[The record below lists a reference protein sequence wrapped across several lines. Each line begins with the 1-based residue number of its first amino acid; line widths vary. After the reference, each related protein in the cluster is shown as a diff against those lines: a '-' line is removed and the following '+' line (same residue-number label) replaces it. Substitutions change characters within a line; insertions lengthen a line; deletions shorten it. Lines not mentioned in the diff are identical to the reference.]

1 MNILDAITRYKELNV
16 KNHTNHGLIP
26 KENDEIYKLR
36 KYIEENICE
45 ALVNGYKLVYDK
57 NDNI

>member
-1 MNILDAITRYKELNV
+1 MNILDAINRYKELNV
-16 KNHTNHGLIP
+16 KNRTNNGLIP

>member
-1 MNILDAITRYKELNV
+1 MNILDAINRYKELNV
-16 KNHTNHGLIP
+16 KNHTNNGLIS
-26 KENDEIYKLR
+26 KENNEIYKLR

-57 NDNI
+57 NDN

>member
-1 MNILDAITRYKELNV
+1 MNILDAINRYKELNV
-16 KNHTNHGLIP
+16 KNRTNHGLIQ

-45 ALVNGYKLVYDK
+45 VLVNGYTLVYDK
-57 NDNI
+57 NDSI